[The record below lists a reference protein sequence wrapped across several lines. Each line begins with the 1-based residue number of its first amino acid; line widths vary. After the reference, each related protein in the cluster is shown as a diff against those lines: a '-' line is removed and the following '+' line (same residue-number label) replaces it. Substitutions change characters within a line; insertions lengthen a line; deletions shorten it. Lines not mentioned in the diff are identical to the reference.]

1 MTSLV
6 PSLLLLL
13 GIWLRSAVASIYPV
27 ESSYWVPPFQR
38 AEKLF
43 ATDQGPILARTG
55 NSSVTVRIDRLPHS
69 IKIQRHGITD
79 NGDVFLCRWIS
90 AA

>member
-1 MTSLV
+1 MSRS
-6 PSLLLLL
+6 SLLLLAAL
-13 GIWLRSAVASIYPV
+13 WLHVVGASIYPV

-55 NSSVTVRIDRLPHS
+55 NSSVTV
-69 IKIQRHGITD
+69 
-79 NGDVFLCRWIS
+79 C
-90 AA
+90 A